1 MSGCLV
7 DGEDVGSRAA
17 MAVDAATG
25 SDEELWADWED
36 EDEAEGGVGVGD
48 ERMGDAEKIAV
59 RLADNYW
66 DLEGLALAFR
76 DKPRGPRDEA
86 RKARLGSRATRCR
99 RARRNGGTRGP
110 FAP

>member
-1 MSGCLV
+1 
-7 DGEDVGSRAA
+7 

-66 DLEGLALAFR
+66 DLEGLALAFGT
-76 DKPRGPRDEA
+76 DPEGRGTRKT